1 MYFVLLVLKMSRDS
15 AILSW
20 KQGLLK
26 INVTS
31 KMMRKLQ
38 LCSRQMGEPFTT
50 HHVISEADAVSALFF
65 CLENNYPP
73 CLLQ

>member
-38 LCSRQMGEPFTT
+38 LCSRQLC
-50 HHVISEADAVSALFF
+50 S
-65 CLENNYPP
+65 CLEIFKYVNIF
-73 CLLQ
+73 LKIHF